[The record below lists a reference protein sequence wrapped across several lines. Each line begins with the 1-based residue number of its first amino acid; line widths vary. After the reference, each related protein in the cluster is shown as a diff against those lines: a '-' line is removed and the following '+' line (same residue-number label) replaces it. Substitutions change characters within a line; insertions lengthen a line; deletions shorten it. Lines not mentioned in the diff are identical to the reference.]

1 MQQRLG
7 VVVSR
12 RRQVHGPVPVSVG
25 LVMKLVDDEGE
36 VFLRILLRRTT
47 EDEVRVFLTTFAVNI
62 TQVGMEEIFLSR
74 V

>member
-1 MQQRLG
+1 
-7 VVVSR
+7 
-12 RRQVHGPVPVSVG
+12 
-25 LVMKLVDDEGE
+25 MKLVDDEGE